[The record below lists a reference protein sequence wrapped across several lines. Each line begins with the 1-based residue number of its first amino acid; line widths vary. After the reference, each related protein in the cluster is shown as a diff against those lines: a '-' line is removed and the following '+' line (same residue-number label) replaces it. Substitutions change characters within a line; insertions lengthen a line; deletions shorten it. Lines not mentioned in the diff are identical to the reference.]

1 MYKDI
6 AKDISTFTIELP
18 KTIIPNPS
26 DEDYSLGFIYRYF
39 VQKANDNNS
48 FIYEVSDEDYQK
60 YLKNPF
66 WKTLKIKWRIAGP
79 TQSMYNDG
87 SLYDMGV
94 QNSNKAS
101 LSFVSSDF
109 KNISLY
115 LPNLLQFYKG

>member
-79 TQSMYNDG
+79 TQSMYKDG

-115 LPNLLQFYKG
+115 LPNLLQFYKD